1 MIAIDI
7 VMTPAANNNHVS
19 IANWTAC
26 INSDHSVIFDFF
38 QSCVDQNLILNKFNM
53 DGNGVNDTTT
63 YYSISVENARLFQE
77 QFENQQLTFSVNQ
90 MSMKQFWNQFQFDIE
105 IFQRSVDF
113 DTVSNLFELVNKQ
126 TGEIW
131 TTKFPLTYPYDDQG
145 NLQ

>member
-1 MIAIDI
+1 MTAIDI
-7 VMTPAANNNHVS
+7 VLTPSTDNNHVS

-26 INSDHSVIFDFF
+26 INYDYPVIFDFF
-38 QSCVDQNLILNKFNM
+38 QGCVDQNLILNKFDIIG
-53 DGNGVNDTTT
+53 DGVVDTTT
-63 YYSISVENARLFQE
+63 YYSTGTENARLFQE
-77 QFENQQLTFSVNQ
+77 QFENQQLAFSVHQ

-113 DTVSNLFELVNKQ
+113 NTLSNLFELVNKD

-131 TTKFPLTYPYDDQG
+131 TTKFPLMYPYDDQG